1 MLAIRTQFSNHFNY
15 NAALVVK
22 SPGRINLIGE
32 HIDYNHGF
40 VLPAA
45 IDKYIELAIGK
56 RTDGAIHMVAV
67 DLGETIIVPMHNL
80 KPHATAW
87 VNYIIGV
94 VDQVLNIT
102 HATTNNFIVTANNTP
117 STKINEPT
125 NETTLAAGFDICI
138 HGNIPLGAGLSS
150 SAAVECAVLFALN
163 ELYSLSLTKM
173 QMALLAQSAEHKFA
187 GVHCG
192 LMDMF
197 ASLHGEKNKAILL
210 DCDSLAFTYYPLA
223 LNDYSII
230 LFDTQIKHA
239 LASSEYNTR
248 RLECERGLAI
258 IQEKYPTVKTFR
270 DISLEQVEACLASNA
285 NTKNEMNEDRAE
297 EKTTREKGAK
307 VYQRC
312 KYVVEEMQ
320 RVQLA
325 VQDLTKGDMQ
335 AFGKKMFETH
345 KGLSK
350 LYEVSCPELDFLVEA
365 VSNNE
370 NVLGARMMGGGF
382 GGCTINIIKKSAV
395 EEITK
400 ELTASY
406 AQVMHKELAVYITS
420 IEDGTHIVE
429 GTHLVA

>member
-15 NAALVVK
+15 NASLVVK

-45 IDKYIELAIGK
+45 IDKFIEVAIGK
-56 RTDGAIHMVAV
+56 RSDGAIHMVAV
-67 DLGETIIVPMHNL
+67 DLGETIIVPIHNIQ
-80 KPHATAW
+80 PHATAW

-102 HATTNNFIVTANNTP
+102 HTTNNFIVTDNNKP
-117 STKINEPT
+117 STKVNLPT
-125 NETTLAAGFDICI
+125 NETNLAAGFDICI
-138 HGNIPLGAGLSS
+138 QGNIPLGAGLSS
-150 SAAVECAVLFALN
+150 SAALECAVLFALN
-163 ELYSLSLTKM
+163 ELYNLSLTKM
-173 QMALLAQSAEHKFA
+173 QMALMAQSAEHKFA

-192 LMDMF
+192 IMDMF

-210 DCDSLAFTYYPLA
+210 DCASLAFTYYPIELK
-223 LNDYSII
+223 DYSIV

-248 RLECERGLAI
+248 RLECEQGLKL
-258 IQEKYPTVKTFR
+258 IQDKYPTVKTFR
-270 DISLEQVEACLASNA
+270 DISIEQVDEWLASNDV
-285 NTKNEMNEDRAE
+285 N
-297 EKTTREKGAK
+297 GSK

-312 KYVVEEMQ
+312 KYVVDEIQ

-325 VQDLTKGDMQ
+325 VQDLEKGDIQ

-345 KGLSK
+345 TGLSK

-395 EEITK
+395 EEIIK

-406 AQVMHKELAVYITS
+406 AKKMHKELAMYITS
-420 IEDGTHIVE
+420 IEDGTHVE
-429 GTHLVA
+429 EEIYLVA

>member
-1 MLAIRTQFSNHFNY
+1 MLSIRSHFLNHFND
-15 NAALVVK
+15 APAFIVK

-45 IDKYIELAIGK
+45 IDKFIEVAIGK

-67 DLGETIIVPMHNL
+67 DLGETILLPMHNL
-80 KPHATAW
+80 TPHATVW

-94 VDQVLNIT
+94 VDQVLNT
-102 HATTNNFIVTANNTP
+102 ENNVASIENNVA
-117 STKINEPT
+117 KIKDEFNG
-125 NETTLAAGFDICI
+125 GFNICVQ
-138 HGNIPLGAGLSS
+138 GNIPLGAGLSS
-150 SAAVECAVLFALN
+150 SAALECAVLFALN
-163 ELYSLSLTKM
+163 ELYSLSFTKM
-173 QMALLAQSAEHKFA
+173 QMALMAQSAEHTFA

-223 LNDYSII
+223 LNDYSIV

-248 RLECERGLAI
+248 RLECERGLKL

-270 DISLEQVEACLASNA
+270 DISIEQVETCLASNDI
-285 NTKNEMNEDRAE
+285 N
-297 EKTTREKGAK
+297 GSK

-325 VQDLTKGDMQ
+325 VQDLEKSDMK

-345 KGLSK
+345 KGLSN

-400 ELTASY
+400 ALTASY
-406 AQVMHKELAVYITS
+406 AQKMNKELAVYITS
-420 IEDGTHIVE
+420 IEE
-429 GTHLVA
+429 GTHLVAE

>member
-45 IDKYIELAIGK
+45 IDKFIELAIGK
-56 RTDGAIHMVAV
+56 RTDGAIHMVAL
-67 DLGETIIVPMHNL
+67 DLEETIILPIHNL
-80 KPHATAW
+80 APHATVW

-94 VDQVLNIT
+94 VDQVFNNL
-102 HATTNNFIVTANNTP
+102 ATNENNFA
-117 STKINEPT
+117 KIKEDFNG
-125 NETTLAAGFDICI
+125 GFSICI
-138 HGNIPLGAGLSS
+138 QGNIPLGAGLSS

-163 ELYSLSLTKM
+163 ELYHLSLTKM
-173 QMALLAQSAEHKFA
+173 QMALMAQSAEHKFA
-187 GVHCG
+187 GVNCG
-192 LMDMF
+192 IMDMF

-223 LNDYSII
+223 LNDYSIV

-248 RLECERGLAI
+248 RLECEQGLKI

-270 DISLEQVEACLASNA
+270 DISLEQVEACLASNDV
-285 NTKNEMNEDRAE
+285 NRS
-297 EKTTREKGAK
+297 K

-312 KYVVEEMQ
+312 KYVVEEIQ

-325 VQDLTKGDMQ
+325 VQDLGKGDMQ

-345 KGLSK
+345 TGLSS

-400 ELTASY
+400 ALTANY
-406 AQVMHKELAVYITS
+406 AKKMHKELAVYITS

>member
-45 IDKYIELAIGK
+45 IDKFIELAIGK
-56 RTDGAIHMVAV
+56 RTDGAIHMVAL
-67 DLGETIIVPMHNL
+67 DLEETIILPIHNL
-80 KPHATAW
+80 APHATVW

-94 VDQVLNIT
+94 VDQVFNNL
-102 HATTNNFIVTANNTP
+102 ATNENNFA
-117 STKINEPT
+117 KIKEDFNG
-125 NETTLAAGFDICI
+125 GFSICI
-138 HGNIPLGAGLSS
+138 QGNIPLGAGLSS

-163 ELYSLSLTKM
+163 ELYNLSLTKM
-173 QMALLAQSAEHKFA
+173 QMALMAQSAEHKFA
-187 GVHCG
+187 GVNCG
-192 LMDMF
+192 IMDMF

-210 DCDSLAFTYYPLA
+210 DCYSLAFTYYPLA
-223 LNDYSII
+223 LNDYSIV

-248 RLECERGLAI
+248 RLECEQGLKI

-270 DISLEQVEACLASNA
+270 NVSLEQVEACLASNDV
-285 NTKNEMNEDRAE
+285 NRS
-297 EKTTREKGAK
+297 K
-307 VYQRC
+307 VHQRC
-312 KYVVEEMQ
+312 KYVVEEIQ

-325 VQDLTKGDMQ
+325 VQDLGKGDMQ

-345 KGLSK
+345 KGLSS

>member
-1 MLAIRTQFSNHFNY
+1 
-15 NAALVVK
+15 
-22 SPGRINLIGE
+22 
-32 HIDYNHGF
+32 
-40 VLPAA
+40 
-45 IDKYIELAIGK
+45 
-56 RTDGAIHMVAV
+56 
-67 DLGETIIVPMHNL
+67 
-80 KPHATAW
+80 

-94 VDQVLNIT
+94 VDQVFNSKENNLAIT
-102 HATTNNFIVTANNTP
+102 EKILASSENNFA
-117 STKINEPT
+117 KIKDDFND
-125 NETTLAAGFDICI
+125 GFSICI
-138 HGNIPLGAGLSS
+138 QGNIPLGAGLSS

-163 ELYSLSLTKM
+163 ELYHLSLTKM
-173 QMALLAQSAEHKFA
+173 QMALMAQAAEYKFA

-223 LNDYSII
+223 LKDYSII

-248 RLECERGLAI
+248 RLECEQGLKI

-270 DISLEQVEACLASNA
+270 DISLEQVDACLVS
-285 NTKNEMNEDRAE
+285 
-297 EKTTREKGAK
+297 K

-312 KYVVEEMQ
+312 KYVVEEIT

-325 VQDLTKGDMQ
+325 VQDLAKGDMQ

-345 KGLSK
+345 EGLSK
-350 LYEVSCPELDFLVEA
+350 LYEVSCPELDFLIEA
-365 VSNNE
+365 VANNE

-382 GGCTINIIKKSAV
+382 GGCTINIIKNTAV

-400 ELTASY
+400 ALSAKY
-406 AQVMHKELAVYITS
+406 NQAMHKELSYYITS
-420 IEDGTHIVE
+420 IEDGTH
-429 GTHLVA
+429 LVA

>member
-1 MLAIRTQFSNHFNY
+1 MLAIRSQFFNHFNQHPS
-15 NAALVVK
+15 LVVK

-45 IDKYIELAIGK
+45 IDKYIEVAIAK
-56 RTDGAIHMVAV
+56 RTDGAIHMVAL

-80 KPHATAW
+80 QPHATAW

-94 VDQVLNIT
+94 VDQVFTIYN
-102 HATTNNFIVTANNTP
+102 ANNNLNGTENNLV
-117 STKINEPT
+117 SKRDN
-125 NETTLAAGFDICI
+125 LAAGFDICI
-138 HGNIPLGAGLSS
+138 QGNIPLGAGLSS
-150 SAAVECAVLFALN
+150 SAAVECAVLFAIN
-163 ELYSLSLTKM
+163 ELYQLSLSKM
-173 QMALLAQSAEHKFA
+173 QMALMAQSAEHKFA

-197 ASLHGEKNKAILL
+197 ASLHGQKNKAILL
-210 DCDSLAFTYYPLA
+210 DCASLAYTYYPIELK
-223 LNDYSII
+223 DYSIV

-248 RLECERGLAI
+248 RVECEQGLKI

-270 DISLEQVEACLASNA
+270 DISMEQVEACMASNTSL
-285 NTKNEMNEDRAE
+285 NTTKI
-297 EKTTREKGAK
+297 
-307 VYQRC
+307 YQRC
-312 KYVVEEMQ
+312 KYVVEEIA

-325 VQDLTKGDMQ
+325 VKDLQKGDMQ

-345 KGLSK
+345 EGLSK
-350 LYEVSCPELDFLVEA
+350 LYEVSCPELDFLVNE
-365 VSNNE
+365 VSHNE

-382 GGCTINIIKKSAV
+382 GGCTINIIKTTAV

-400 ELTASY
+400 ALTARY
-406 AQVMHKELAVYITS
+406 TQVMHKELAMYITS
-420 IEDGTHIVE
+420 IEDGTQ
-429 GTHLVA
+429 LVV

>member
-45 IDKYIELAIGK
+45 IDKFIEVAIGK
-56 RTDGAIHMVAV
+56 RSDGAIHMVAV
-67 DLGETIIVPMHNL
+67 DLGETIILPIHNL
-80 KPHATAW
+80 APHATVW

-94 VDQVLNIT
+94 VDQVFNNL
-102 HATTNNFIVTANNTP
+102 ATNENNFA
-117 STKINEPT
+117 KIKEDFNG
-125 NETTLAAGFDICI
+125 GFSICI
-138 HGNIPLGAGLSS
+138 QGNIPLGAGLSS

-163 ELYSLSLTKM
+163 ELYNLSLTRM
-173 QMALLAQSAEHKFA
+173 QMALMAQSAEHKFA
-187 GVHCG
+187 GVNCG
-192 LMDMF
+192 IMDMF

-223 LNDYSII
+223 LNDYSIV

-248 RLECERGLAI
+248 RLECEQGLKI

-270 DISLEQVEACLASNA
+270 DISLEQVEACLASNDV
-285 NTKNEMNEDRAE
+285 NRS
-297 EKTTREKGAK
+297 K

-312 KYVVEEMQ
+312 KYVVEEIQ

-325 VQDLTKGDMQ
+325 VQDLAKGDMQ

-365 VSNNE
+365 TSHNE

-400 ELTASY
+400 ALTANY
-406 AQVMHKELAVYITS
+406 AKKMHKELAVYITS

>member
-45 IDKYIELAIGK
+45 IDKFIELAIGK
-56 RTDGAIHMVAV
+56 RTDGAIHMVAL
-67 DLGETIIVPMHNL
+67 DLEETIILPIHNL
-80 KPHATAW
+80 APHATVW

-94 VDQVLNIT
+94 VDQVFNNL
-102 HATTNNFIVTANNTP
+102 ATNENNFA
-117 STKINEPT
+117 KIKEDFNG
-125 NETTLAAGFDICI
+125 GFSICI
-138 HGNIPLGAGLSS
+138 QGNIPLGAGLSS

-163 ELYSLSLTKM
+163 ELYNLSLTRM
-173 QMALLAQSAEHKFA
+173 QMALMAQSAEHKFA
-187 GVHCG
+187 GVNCG
-192 LMDMF
+192 IMDMF

-223 LNDYSII
+223 LNDYSIV

-248 RLECERGLAI
+248 RLECEQGLKI

-270 DISLEQVEACLASNA
+270 DISLEQVEACLASNDV
-285 NTKNEMNEDRAE
+285 NRS
-297 EKTTREKGAK
+297 K

-312 KYVVEEMQ
+312 KYVVEEIQ

-325 VQDLTKGDMQ
+325 VQDLAKGDMQ

-400 ELTASY
+400 ALTANY
-406 AQVMHKELAVYITS
+406 AKKMHKELAVYITS

>member
-1 MLAIRTQFSNHFNY
+1 MLAIRSQFTNHFNY

-45 IDKYIELAIGK
+45 IDNFIEVAIGK
-56 RTDGAIHMVAV
+56 RSDGFIHMVAL
-67 DLGETIIVPMHNL
+67 DLGETIILPIDNL
-80 KPHATAW
+80 RPHATAW
-87 VNYIIGV
+87 ANYIIGV
-94 VDQVLNIT
+94 VDQVFNKS
-102 HATTNNFIVTANNTP
+102 HSANNNFIGTQNTL
-117 STKINEPT
+117 T
-125 NETTLAAGFDICI
+125 NTEITIAVNDTNLSGGFSICI
-138 HGNIPLGAGLSS
+138 QGNIPLGAGLSS

-163 ELYSLSLTKM
+163 ELYNLSLSKM
-173 QMALLAQSAEHKFA
+173 QMALMAQNAEHKFA
-187 GVHCG
+187 GVNCG

-197 ASLHGEKNKAILL
+197 ASLHGQKNKAILL

-223 LNDYSII
+223 LNDYSIV

-248 RLECERGLAI
+248 RLECEQGLKI

-270 DISLEQVEACLASNA
+270 DISLEQVEDCLAFSINS
-285 NTKNEMNEDRAE
+285 TNEMKEDKLQD
-297 EKTTREKGAK
+297 KTTKDNTIK

-312 KYVVEEMQ
+312 KYVVEEIK

-325 VQDLTKGDMQ
+325 VQDLATGDMQ

-345 KGLSK
+345 KGLSS
-350 LYEVSCPELDFLVEA
+350 LYEVSCPELDFLVES

-382 GGCTINIIKKSAV
+382 GGCTINIIKKTAV
-395 EEITK
+395 EGITK
-400 ELTASY
+400 ELSAKY
-406 AQVMHKELAVYITS
+406 NQAMHKELAMYITS
-420 IEDGTHIVE
+420 IEDGTHVE
-429 GTHLVA
+429 EETHLVV

>member
-1 MLAIRTQFSNHFNY
+1 MLAIRSQFFNHFNQHPS
-15 NAALVVK
+15 LVVK

-45 IDKYIELAIGK
+45 IDKYIEVAIAK
-56 RTDGAIHMVAV
+56 RTDGAIHMVAL

-80 KPHATAW
+80 QPHATAW

-94 VDQVLNIT
+94 VDQVFTIYN
-102 HATTNNFIVTANNTP
+102 ANNNLNGTENNLV
-117 STKINEPT
+117 SKRDN
-125 NETTLAAGFDICI
+125 LAAGFDICI
-138 HGNIPLGAGLSS
+138 QGNIPLGAGLSS
-150 SAAVECAVLFALN
+150 SAAVECAVLFAIN
-163 ELYSLSLTKM
+163 ELYQLSLSKM
-173 QMALLAQSAEHKFA
+173 QMALMAQSAEHKFA

-197 ASLHGEKNKAILL
+197 ASLHGQKNKAILL
-210 DCDSLAFTYYPLA
+210 DCASLAYTYYPIELK
-223 LNDYSII
+223 DYSIV

-248 RLECERGLAI
+248 RVECEQGLKI

-270 DISLEQVEACLASNA
+270 DISMEQVEACMASNTSL
-285 NTKNEMNEDRAE
+285 NTTKI
-297 EKTTREKGAK
+297 
-307 VYQRC
+307 YQRC
-312 KYVVEEMQ
+312 KYVVEEIA

-325 VQDLTKGDMQ
+325 VKDLQKGDMQ

-345 KGLSK
+345 EGLSK
-350 LYEVSCPELDFLVEA
+350 LYEVSCPELDFLVNA
-365 VSNNE
+365 VSHNE

-382 GGCTINIIKKSAV
+382 GGCTINIIKKTAV

-400 ELTASY
+400 ALTARY
-406 AQVMHKELAVYITS
+406 TQVMHKELAMYITS
-420 IEDGTHIVE
+420 IEDGTQ
-429 GTHLVA
+429 LVV

>member
-1 MLAIRTQFSNHFNY
+1 MLSIRSHFLNHFNY
-15 NAALVVK
+15 NPSLVVK

-45 IDKYIELAIGK
+45 IDKFIEVAIGK
-56 RTDGAIHMVAV
+56 RTDGAIHMVAL
-67 DLGETIIVPMHNL
+67 DLGETIILPIDNL
-80 KPHATAW
+80 KPHATVW

-94 VDQVLNIT
+94 VDQVLNMT
-102 HATTNNFIVTANNTP
+102 HATTNNFIVTDNKTP
-117 STKINEPT
+117 STKINLPT
-125 NETTLAAGFDICI
+125 NETNLAAGFDICI
-138 HGNIPLGAGLSS
+138 QGNIPLGAGLSS

-163 ELYSLSLTKM
+163 ELYNLSLTKM
-173 QMALLAQSAEHKFA
+173 QMALMAQSAEHKFA

-192 LMDMF
+192 IMDMF

-223 LNDYSII
+223 LKDYSIV

-248 RLECERGLAI
+248 RLECEQGLTI
-258 IQEKYPTVKTFR
+258 IQDKYPAVQTFR
-270 DISLEQVEACLASNA
+270 DISLEKVEACLASNDV
-285 NTKNEMNEDRAE
+285 N
-297 EKTTREKGAK
+297 GYK

-312 KYVVEEMQ
+312 KYVVEEIA

-325 VQDLTKGDMQ
+325 VRDLVKGDMQ

-345 KGLSK
+345 NGLSN

-406 AQVMHKELAVYITS
+406 TQKMHKELAMYITS
-420 IEDGTHIVE
+420 IEQGTHVE
-429 GTHLVA
+429 EETHLVA

>member
-45 IDKYIELAIGK
+45 IDKFIELAIGK

-80 KPHATAW
+80 APHATAW

-94 VDQVLNIT
+94 VDQVLNT
-102 HATTNNFIVTANNTP
+102 ENNNASIE
-117 STKINEPT
+117 INLVSKRED
-125 NETTLAAGFDICI
+125 LAAGFDICI
-138 HGNIPLGAGLSS
+138 QGNIPLGAGLSS
-150 SAAVECAVLFALN
+150 SAALECAVLFALN

-223 LNDYSII
+223 LNDYSIV

-258 IQEKYPTVKTFR
+258 IQEKYPSVKTFR
-270 DISLEQVEACLASNA
+270 DISLEQVEACLASNDI
-285 NTKNEMNEDRAE
+285 N
-297 EKTTREKGAK
+297 GSK

-312 KYVVEEMQ
+312 KYVVEEIQ

-325 VQDLTKGDMQ
+325 VQDLSQGDMQ

-382 GGCTINIIKKSAV
+382 GGCTINIIKKSAI

-400 ELTASY
+400 KLTASY
-406 AQVMHKELAVYITS
+406 AQKMHKELAVYITS
-420 IEDGTHIVE
+420 IEDGTH
-429 GTHLVA
+429 LVA